1 MILGPVTQFL
11 QAVRLDVY
19 MVHDYI
25 QQLLVIFETH
35 RREAEVR
42 FKVDIMVQ
50 ADKIA
55 KALELSYVHQCG
67 RLTRQCG
74 RLTRQCGRL
83 TRQCGRLT
91 RQCGRLTRQCGRLT
105 QRPNYQSKTVEEYYR
120 VSILDSGL
128 FKNY

>member
-11 QAVRLDVY
+11 QAVRLDVF

-35 RREAEVR
+35 RREAEMR

-67 RLTRQCG
+67 RLTRQ
-74 RLTRQCGRL
+74 RGRL